1 MAEETSLKASEPNRA
16 IRVVVGVAVI
26 GVLLAALGWM
36 VPHFIAQP
44 ARATLTQETPTG
56 MSSGYAPHW
65 KAEEIVEVPF
75 GETVVLD
82 DLDWGMKYDLEASPY
97 LQEDWD
103 SMTDAERKASMES
116 ESWDEEIAPFS
127 ARVVDYGMVSAVR
140 RDEPLGRFGNAVRRR
155 GRSHGGGRCRGWQS
169 RHRTRG
175 TAEPCAAVCRLHGR

>member
-75 GETVVLD
+75 GETVVLALGLFRCD
-82 DLDWGMKYDLEASPY
+82 EAVGAGQ
-97 LQEDWD
+97 LAHLVLRQL
-103 SMTDAERKASMES
+103 AQRKQHVGERVLGEVVQHVAL
-116 ESWDEEIAPFS
+116 ILR
-127 ARVVDYGMVSAVR
+127 ARSF
-140 RDEPLGRFGNAVRRR
+140 L
-155 GRSHGGGRCRGWQS
+155 
-169 RHRTRG
+169 
-175 TAEPCAAVCRLHGR
+175 

>member
-127 ARVVDYGMVSAVR
+127 ARVV
-140 RDEPLGRFGNAVRRR
+140 EPLGRFGNAVRRR

>member
-1 MAEETSLKASEPNRA
+1 MAEETSLKASEPNRT

-127 ARVVDYGMVSAVR
+127 AHPSV
-140 RDEPLGRFGNAVRRR
+140 
-155 GRSHGGGRCRGWQS
+155 
-169 RHRTRG
+169 
-175 TAEPCAAVCRLHGR
+175 